1 MTDALRCPVCA
12 APLTRTGP
20 ALRCLR
26 NHSFDLNKHGY
37 VTLGT
42 GRKLPEG
49 DTPAMVAARTAFLST
64 PAYLPLTTTLT
75 HLVDHELLGVFD
87 GVSPPHHRDHPAEY
101 GNQSDG
107 VAGEVGSGRRTA
119 GRRGVPAVHG
129 HRPAGTRPL
138 VVDLGAGTGHYLAAV
153 LDGCA
158 EANGLAFDV
167 SKAALRQAAKAH
179 PRAGAVLA
187 DTWGT
192 LPLADASVDV
202 LLNVFAPRNGAQ
214 MRRVLKSGGL
224 LIVVTPTERHLAELR
239 EQLGLL
245 SVDPSKA
252 ERLAVE
258 LRDFTL
264 ADERLLEWPL
274 DLTAAEADDLI
285 AMGPNAFHDRAR
297 ATGPVT
303 CTASVRI
310 GQYRPTPS
318 K

>member
-12 APLTRTGP
+12 APLSRT
-20 ALRCLR
+20 ATTLRCPR

-49 DTPAMVAARTAFLST
+49 DTPTMVAARTAFLST
-64 PAYLPLTTTLT
+64 AAYLPLATALT
-75 HLVDHELLGVFD
+75 HLVDHELMARLG
-87 GVSPPHHRDHPAEY
+87 GVSAPQLHDHPLETEDQP
-101 GNQSDG
+101 GG
-107 VAGEVGSGRRTA
+107 VAGTGGQEQTGG
-119 GRRGVPAVHG
+119 
-129 HRPAGTRPL
+129 RPL
-138 VVDLGAGTGHYLAAV
+138 VVDLGAGTGYYLTAV
-153 LDGCA
+153 LDGSPGA
-158 EANGLAFDV
+158 EGLAFDV
-167 SKAALRQAAKAH
+167 SKAALRRAAKAH

-192 LPLADASVDV
+192 LPLADGSVDV

-214 MRRVLKSGGL
+214 MRRVLKPGGL
-224 LIVVTPTERHLAELR
+224 LVVVTPTERHLAELR

-252 ERLAVE
+252 ERLALE
-258 LRDFTL
+258 LRDFAL
-264 ADERLLEWPL
+264 VEERLLEWPL

-297 ATGPVT
+297 ATGPVA

-310 GQYRPTPS
+310 GRYRPN
-318 K
+318 

>member
-12 APLTRTGP
+12 GALSRTP
-20 ALRCLR
+20 TTLRCPN
-26 NHSFDLNKHGY
+26 NHSYDLNKHGY

-49 DTPAMVAARTAFLST
+49 DTPAMVAARTAFLAT

-75 HLVDHELLGVFD
+75 HLVDHELVARLD
-87 GVSPPHHRDHPAEY
+87 GVSAPQLHDHLSAAGDQPH
-101 GNQSDG
+101 G
-107 VAGEVGSGRRTA
+107 VAGTGGQERT
-119 GRRGVPAVHG
+119 GG
-129 HRPAGTRPL
+129 RPL

-153 LDGCA
+153 LDGSARA
-158 EANGLAFDV
+158 EGLAFDV
-167 SKAALRQAAKAH
+167 SKAALRRAAKAH

-187 DTWGT
+187 DTWGA
-192 LPLADASVDV
+192 LPLADDSVDV

-214 MRRVLKSGGL
+214 MRRVLKPGGL

-274 DLTAAEADDLI
+274 NLTAAEADDLI

-303 CTASVRI
+303 CTASVRL

>member
-12 APLTRTGP
+12 APLSRTLTT
-20 ALRCLR
+20 LRCPH

-64 PAYLPLTTTLT
+64 TAYLPLATTLT
-75 HLVDHELLGVFD
+75 DLVDHELGGVFD
-87 GVSPPHHRDHPAEY
+87 GVSPPHRRDRQEAAVDQPRR
-101 GNQSDG
+101 
-107 VAGEVGSGRRTA
+107 VAGTGGQERIGG
-119 GRRGVPAVHG
+119 
-129 HRPAGTRPL
+129 RPL
-138 VVDLGAGTGHYLAAV
+138 VVDLGAGTGYYLAAV
-153 LDGCA
+153 LDGAARA
-158 EANGLAFDV
+158 EGLAFDV
-167 SKAALRQAAKAH
+167 SKAALRRAAKAH

-192 LPLADASVDV
+192 LPLADGSVDV

-214 MRRVLKSGGL
+214 MRRVLKPGGL

-252 ERLAVE
+252 ERLALE
-258 LRDFTL
+258 LRDFAL
-264 ADERLLEWPL
+264 VEERLLEWPL

-297 ATGPVT
+297 ATGPVA

-310 GQYRPTPS
+310 GRYRPS
-318 K
+318 

>member
-12 APLTRTGP
+12 APLSRTP
-20 ALRCLR
+20 TTLRCPH

-49 DTPAMVAARTAFLST
+49 DTPAMVAARAAFLST
-64 PAYLPLTTTLT
+64 TAYLPLATTLT
-75 HLVDHELLGVFD
+75 CLVDHELMARLG
-87 GVSPPHHRDHPAEY
+87 GVSAPQLHDHPLE
-101 GNQSDG
+101 
-107 VAGEVGSGRRTA
+107 AGDQP
-119 GRRGVPAVHG
+119 RGVG
-129 HRPAGTRPL
+129 GTARQERMRGRPL
-138 VVDLGAGTGHYLAAV
+138 VVDLGAGTGYYLAAV
-153 LDGCA
+153 LDGAPGA
-158 EANGLAFDV
+158 EGLAFDV
-167 SKAALRQAAKAH
+167 SKAALRRAAKAH

-192 LPLADASVDV
+192 LPLADGSVDV

-214 MRRVLKSGGL
+214 MRRVLKPGGL
-224 LIVVTPTERHLAELR
+224 LVVVTPTERHLAELR

-252 ERLAVE
+252 ERLAHE
-258 LRDFTL
+258 LRDFAL

-274 DLTAAEADDLI
+274 ELTATEADDLI

-297 ATGPVT
+297 ATGPVA

-310 GQYRPTPS
+310 GRYRPS
-318 K
+318 